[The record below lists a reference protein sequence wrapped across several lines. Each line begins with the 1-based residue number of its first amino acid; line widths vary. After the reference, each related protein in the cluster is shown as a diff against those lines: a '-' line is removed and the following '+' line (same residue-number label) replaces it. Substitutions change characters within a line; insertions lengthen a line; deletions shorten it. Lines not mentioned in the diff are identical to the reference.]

1 MVIEM
6 QIYKA
11 IWIMFIFKSY
21 NKRILNILIV
31 KK

>member
-6 QIYKA
+6 QIYKV
-11 IWIMFIFKSY
+11 IWIMSIFKSY